1 MREQVLQ
8 YVDQYKIIAI
18 VRGADPK
25 QCFAVAEALYAGGIR
40 LMEVTY
46 DQKKPETWQATADTI
61 GALAKEYEGR
71 MFVGAGTVT
80 SPELDQLLKESLE
93 GIEALEL
100 DLTELQYISS
110 AGLRVLLSAQK
121 TMNKQGTMVLTG
133 VGETVMEV
141 FEVTGFADILTIK

>member
-1 MREQVLQ
+1 MTIKKEREGNKLMV
-8 YVDQYKIIAI
+8 
-18 VRGADPK
+18 
-25 QCFAVAEALYAGGIR
+25 AV
-40 LMEVTY
+40 
-46 DQKKPETWQATADTI
+46 
-61 GALAKEYEGR
+61 EGR
-71 MFVGAGTVT
+71 LDTVT

>member
-61 GALAKEYEGR
+61 GALAKEYGDSKAYGNYWSWWDILAD
-71 MFVGAGTVT
+71 VLGIILGTV
-80 SPELDQLLKESLE
+80 
-93 GIEALEL
+93 I
-100 DLTELQYISS
+100 
-110 AGLRVLLSAQK
+110 RVLIIGRW
-121 TMNKQGTMVLTG
+121 NW
-133 VGETVMEV
+133 
-141 FEVTGFADILTIK
+141 I

>member
-71 MFVGAGTVT
+71 MFEGTFDTDVFSMLIRWFEDEIVST
-80 SPELDQLLKESLE
+80 TKKIRTAARMLNMSAVLTMNPEPPLLFL
-93 GIEALEL
+93 L
-100 DLTELQYISS
+100 SS
-110 AGLRVLLSAQK
+110 A
-121 TMNKQGTMVLTG
+121 TC
-133 VGETVMEV
+133 
-141 FEVTGFADILTIK
+141 

>member
-46 DQKKPETWQATADTI
+46 DQKKPETWQRSFPT
-61 GALAKEYEGR
+61 GMK
-71 MFVGAGTVT
+71 
-80 SPELDQLLKESLE
+80 
-93 GIEALEL
+93 GISCSFHLYFFI
-100 DLTELQYISS
+100 Q
-110 AGLRVLLSAQK
+110 
-121 TMNKQGTMVLTG
+121 
-133 VGETVMEV
+133 
-141 FEVTGFADILTIK
+141 